1 MENAIQEVTRRR
13 FLAQASYLS
22 AMYAGASIIPLRAL
36 AGSLVQ
42 DPRIAATP
50 VVDKGF
56 ASVRKIGNGL
66 YATISDTSKGLQ
78 TMCNGGFI
86 VGKDSAVLVEGFVS
100 APGAAFQLET
110 LRSISQVP
118 IKGALDT
125 HYHFDHSMGNAVY
138 GANGIGLWGHPTTA
152 KRIYESYGP
161 WQSLSKSAVTAPLEK
176 QLANAKS
183 ELAKKHLQG
192 DIVTVGNLYE
202 LVNAAQ
208 IALPN
213 HSIDPAMGPHKLD
226 LGGLPI
232 VIEHHPGHS
241 GTDMIVRVPDQNV
254 VYTGDLFFNGYFP
267 ITFDEQATISGWRST
282 LKTFASWDKDTIF
295 VPGHGQLCTQPEV
308 AMFRSTF
315 DDIEEQAM
323 KLYKTGVP
331 VDEAQH
337 QYVIP
342 EKFSKFATFAWGFS
356 IGSTIRKMYGEWDAK
371 K

>member
-1 MENAIQEVTRRR
+1 MENAIQEVTRRK
-13 FLAQASYLS
+13 FLVQTSYLS
-22 AMYAGASIIPLRAL
+22 AIYAAASMIPLRAL
-36 AGSLVQ
+36 AGTLAEDS
-42 DPRIAATP
+42 RIAATP

-86 VGKDSAVLVEGFVS
+86 VGKDAAVLVEGFVS

-110 LRSISQVP
+110 LRSISQAPV
-118 IKGALDT
+118 KGALDT

-152 KRIYESYGP
+152 KRIYESYGA
-161 WQSLSKSAVTAPLEK
+161 WQSMSKAAVTAPLEK

-192 DIVTVGNLYE
+192 DIATVGNLYE

-254 VYTGDLFFNGYFP
+254 VYTGDLLFNGIFP
-267 ITFDEQATISGWRST
+267 VTFDDQATISGWRST

-295 VPGHGQLCTQPEV
+295 VPGHGQLCGQEGI

-323 KLYKTGVP
+323 KMYKAGVP

-342 EKFSKFATFAWGFS
+342 EKFSKLSAFTWGFS
-356 IGSTIRKMYGEWDAK
+356 IGPTIRKMYGEWDAK

>member
-1 MENAIQEVTRRR
+1 MENAIQEVTRRK
-13 FLAQASYLS
+13 FLVQTSYLS
-22 AMYAGASIIPLRAL
+22 AIYAAASMIPLRAL
-36 AGSLVQ
+36 AGTLAEDS
-42 DPRIAATP
+42 RIAVTP

-86 VGKDSAVLVEGFVS
+86 VGKDAAVLVEGFVS

-110 LRSISQVP
+110 LRSISQAPV
-118 IKGALDT
+118 KGALDT

-152 KRIYESYGP
+152 KRIYESYGA
-161 WQSLSKSAVTAPLEK
+161 WQSMSKAAVTAPLEK

-192 DIVTVGNLYE
+192 DIATVGNLYE

-254 VYTGDLFFNGYFP
+254 VYTGDLLFNGIFP
-267 ITFDEQATISGWRST
+267 VTFDDQATISGWRST

-295 VPGHGQLCTQPEV
+295 VPGHGQLCGQEGI

-323 KLYKTGVP
+323 KMYKAGVP

-342 EKFSKFATFAWGFS
+342 EKFSKLSAFTWGFS
-356 IGSTIRKMYGEWDAK
+356 IGPTIRKMYGEWDAK